1 MCNPS
6 RLIIKNNAQN
16 HVFIGDLHR
25 FSDHTMRCLI
35 FGDGITMEVFI
46 GDLASALDNGICG
59 YA

>member
-25 FSDHTMRCLI
+25 FSEHTMRCLI
-35 FGDGITMEVFI
+35 FGDGITMEVS
-46 GDLASALDNGICG
+46 LGI
-59 YA
+59 